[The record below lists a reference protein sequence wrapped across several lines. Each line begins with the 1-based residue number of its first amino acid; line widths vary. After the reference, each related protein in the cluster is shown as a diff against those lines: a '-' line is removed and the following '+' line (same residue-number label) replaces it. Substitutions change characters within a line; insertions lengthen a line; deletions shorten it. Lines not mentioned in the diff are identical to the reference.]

1 MISKSRVSGIIHIV
15 GGVLAI
21 AALVLLVV
29 FSSLKATAWHIVSFS
44 IFGTTLVLLYTMS
57 SLYHMLP
64 PGSKAQKVFRYFDHM
79 AIYLLIAGTYT
90 PIALIP
96 LRGGWGWSM
105 FGIIWGLTIIGI
117 VWKILSTGKS
127 RKVSTILYV
136 LMGWVIIIAFHPM
149 IKTIP
154 IGGLF
159 WLVLG
164 GAFYSIGGIIYGLK
178 KPNFNS
184 SWFGFHELFHV
195 FVILGSFCHFWL
207 MFNYLMYIR

>member
-1 MISKSRVSGIIHIV
+1 MISKTRVSGIIHIV

-64 PGSKAQKVFRYFDHM
+64 VGSKVQKVFRYFDHM

-105 FGIIWGLTIIGI
+105 FGVIWGLAIMGII
-117 VWKILSTGKS
+117 WKSISTGKS
-127 RKVSTILYV
+127 RTVSTILYV

-164 GAFYSIGGIIYGLK
+164 GLFYSIGGIIYGLK
-178 KPNFNS
+178 KPNFNIP
-184 SWFGFHELFHV
+184 WFGFHEIFHV
-195 FVILGSFCHFWL
+195 FIILGSFCHFWM
-207 MFNYLMYIR
+207 MFNYFMYIR